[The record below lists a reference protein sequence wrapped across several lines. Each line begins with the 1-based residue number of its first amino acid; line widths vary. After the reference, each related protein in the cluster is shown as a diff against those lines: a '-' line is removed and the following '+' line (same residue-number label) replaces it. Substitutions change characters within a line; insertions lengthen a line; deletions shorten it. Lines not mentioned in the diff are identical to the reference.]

1 MNKPVYISLQHSE
14 SVIAAAAATIFA
26 AYITSNQVIE
36 GEEKSWMQRAI
47 DEAIWIAK
55 KTDEN
60 VQSDNEMH

>member
-1 MNKPVYISLQHSE
+1 MIALSS
-14 SVIAAAAATIFA
+14 SVPLAAATIFA

-36 GEEKSWMQRAI
+36 GEEESWMQRAI